1 MKDYQYFT
9 VDVFTDR
16 VFTGNQ
22 LAVLPRAEGLDDPRM
37 QAIAK
42 EFNYSETVF
51 VFPPTDPKADCRLR
65 IFTPAS
71 ELPFAGHPTVGTAV
85 LLAELGILKHD
96 DAVLQEVVGNVP
108 VRISRHGKAT
118 HAELTVPNPP
128 EFRSELPAPDAI
140 ASIIGLKP
148 EDLDPGP
155 GSIAAV
161 SSGVPF
167 ILARVRDQAVL
178 ARASGNETAWRA
190 HLAGKWAQLVY
201 VYTVEADDAIRARM
215 FSPWIG
221 IPEDPATGGGAAA
234 LSAYLASVHPDT
246 DGDQKRVITQG
257 VEMGRPS
264 RIEIG
269 WTKKGGAIHSLRV
282 GGNAVR
288 VAQGTIAVPE
298 SR

>member
-1 MKDYQYFT
+1 MQLEYFT

-16 VFTGNQ
+16 IFSGNQ
-22 LAVLPRAEGLDDPRM
+22 LAVVPKAEGLDAGLM

-51 VFPPTDPKADCRLR
+51 VLPPTDPKADCRLR
-65 IFTPAS
+65 IFTPGS

-85 LLAELGILKHD
+85 LLSDLGILKRTE
-96 DAVLQEVVGNVP
+96 AVLQESVGNVP
-108 VRISRHGKAT
+108 VRISRSGIAT
-118 HAELTVPNPP
+118 HAELTVPNQP
-128 EFRSELPAPDAI
+128 EFRSEVPAPEAVAAI
-140 ASIIGLKP
+140 VGL
-148 EDLDPGP
+148 ESGDIDPVP
-155 GSIAAV
+155 GSVAAA

-167 ILARVRDQAVL
+167 ILVRVRDASVL
-178 ARASGNETAWRA
+178 ARAGGNEAAWRA

-201 VYTVEADDAIRARM
+201 VYTLQSDGSIRARM
-215 FSPWIG
+215 FAPWIG

-234 LSAYLASVHPDT
+234 LAAYLASVHPEA
-246 DGDQKRVITQG
+246 DGDQRRVISQG

-269 WTKKGGAIHSLRV
+269 WTKAGGAIRSVRV

-288 VAQGTIAVPE
+288 VAQGTMTFQ
-298 SR
+298 R